1 MGQVKV
7 NVNSKVAGFYKL
19 EAVKLDK
26 KGNETSRRL
35 VADWFPNLVT
45 NGGLNRMVSADY
57 LYYCQVGSGSAT
69 PAFTDTALT
78 SRIANNS
85 SASVTN
91 GYLSV
96 SPYYAWKRIVYRFN
110 EGVAAGNLSEVGVGW
125 ATTGSLFSRALILD
139 GLGDPTTVTILADET
154 LDVTY
159 ELRLY
164 PKLTDDT
171 GTVVFTGNI
180 GGTYN
185 WVIRPAQLGVGGWS
199 LGNTMNSNY
208 FYFMQPSTSFAG
220 DGDIGPITGVPTGT
234 AVPTGSA
241 VIDAYVDN
249 SLEVKST
256 ITYSLTQ
263 GNHASGLKSLYFYVG
278 AGSAILQLS
287 FTPAIPKTS
296 NDILTFKI
304 KHSWGR
310 V

>member
-26 KGNETSRRL
+26 NGNEISRRL

-45 NGGLNRMVSADY
+45 NGGLNRMVGGDY
-57 LYYCQVGSGSAT
+57 LYYCQVGSGSTT

-139 GLGDPTTVTILADET
+139 GLGDPTTITILADET

-180 GGTYN
+180 GGTYD
-185 WVIRPAQLGVGGWS
+185 WVIRPAQLGVGGWR
-199 LGNTMNSNY
+199 LGNTLDSNY
-208 FYFMQPSTSFAG
+208 FYYINLAG
-220 DGDIGPITGVPTGT
+220 SYAGNGDIGPITGVPTGT
-234 AVPTGSA
+234 NVTNGS
-241 VIDAYVDN
+241 VVEDAYINN
-249 SLEVKST
+249 SLEVTGT
-256 ITYSLTQ
+256 ITFGLTA
-263 GNHASGLKSLYFYVG
+263 GNHVSGYKSSYFYVG
-278 AGSAILQLS
+278 ADAAMLQLS

-296 NDILTFKI
+296 NDILTFKV

-310 V
+310 L